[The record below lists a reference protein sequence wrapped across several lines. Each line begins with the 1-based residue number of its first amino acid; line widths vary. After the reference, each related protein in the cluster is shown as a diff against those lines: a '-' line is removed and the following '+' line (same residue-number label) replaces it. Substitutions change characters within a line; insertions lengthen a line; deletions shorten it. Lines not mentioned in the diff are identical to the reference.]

1 MFIGIFLLFLQ
12 RDYQLSEMR
21 QFIKFT
27 IASFTGTLGCLTILF
42 ILVLIAIGSIIAAD
56 SNDIID
62 IKDGSVLTINLQG
75 DIAEHATENPLDGIM
90 GGGGIRQGLDDITG
104 AIDKAAN
111 TKEIRAI
118 YIRAGIVSGDYASL
132 QEIRQALLRAKAK
145 KKLIVSYAKEYT
157 QGAYYVCSAADQ
169 VWINP
174 EGMLDLHGVAA
185 QPMYIKDLL
194 AKAGIK
200 MTVVKVGKYKSATEQ
215 YTEDRMSDENRLQV
229 TRYISGIW
237 DAVTAD
243 ISKSRGISTAEVN
256 QCADELPMFRSSEY
270 LLRHRLVDK
279 TMYAEE
285 VKTEL
290 KKLLK
295 ADKDKEINQ
304 ITCGALNRSSVGRHS
319 DKNRIAVYY
328 CEGSVVRAK
337 EAGAIMGDAGIVS
350 TEMIRNLEELANDD
364 NVKAVVVRINSG
376 GGDAFASEEI
386 WHAMKTLKAKKP
398 VVVSMG
404 GMAASGAYYLSCG
417 ASYIIAQPTT
427 LTGSIGIFGA
437 FPDMS
442 GLITEKLGLKFD
454 NVKTNKHSDFNML
467 QTARPFNAEET
478 EMLQQYVNRG
488 YELFCKRVAE
498 GRGMGVEQVK
508 SIAEGRV
515 WLGQDA
521 LKVKLVDAL
530 GGTNEAIAKAALLAK
545 IKSYETVTYPA
556 EPSWLEQLTE
566 KAGGN
571 GNELDEQL
579 RSTLGAFYE
588 PFVLIRNIEQQCP
601 VQARCEVIINN
612 R

>member
-1 MFIGIFLLFLQ
+1 
-12 RDYQLSEMR
+12 MR
-21 QFIKFT
+21 QFLKFT
-27 IASFTGTLGCLTILF
+27 LASFAGCFACTVVLTLLVLGC
-42 ILVLIAIGSIIAAD
+42 IGVIIAVND
-56 SNDIID
+56 SDLSEV
-62 IKDGSVLTINLQG
+62 KDGSVLVVDLSGTIT
-75 DIAEHATENPLDGIM
+75 ERATDNPFNGII
-90 GGGGIRQGLDDITG
+90 GSSEARQGLEDITG
-104 AIDKAAN
+104 AIDKAAD

-118 YIRAGIVSGDYASL
+118 YISAGILSCDYASL

-157 QGAYYVCSAADQ
+157 QGAYYVCSAADH

-185 QPMYIKDLL
+185 QPVYLKDLL

-229 TRYISGIW
+229 TRYINGIW
-237 DAVTAD
+237 DNVTRD
-243 ISKSRGISTAEVN
+243 ISKARGISVAEVN
-256 QCADELPMFRSSEY
+256 KCADDLAAFQSSAY
-270 LLRHRLVDK
+270 LLEHKLADK

-285 VKTEL
+285 VKDEL

-295 ADKDKEINQ
+295 TGKEEIRQ
-304 ITCGALNRSSVGRHS
+304 ITCSELNRSTTGSKKDAG
-319 DKNRIAVYY
+319 KIAVYY
-328 CEGSVVRAK
+328 CEGSIVRAK

-350 TEMIRNLEELANDD
+350 TDMVRDMEDLAKDD
-364 NVKAVVVRINSG
+364 DVKAVVIRINSG

-386 WHAMKTLKAKKP
+386 WHAIKTLKAKKP
-398 VVVSMG
+398 VVISMG

-417 ASYIIAQPTT
+417 ASHIIAQPTT

-442 GLITEKLGLKFD
+442 GLMTEKLGLKFD
-454 NVKTNKHSDFNML
+454 RVQTNKHSDFNML

-478 EMLQQYVNRG
+478 AMLQQYVNRG

-498 GRGMGVEQVK
+498 GRNMTTAQVK
-508 SIAEGRV
+508 KIAEGRV

-521 LKVKLVDAL
+521 VKIGLVDGI
-530 GGTNEAIAKAALLAK
+530 GGTNDAIAKAAQLAK
-545 IKSYETVTYPA
+545 IKSYETVAYPA
-556 EPSWLEQLTE
+556 APSWLEQLTE
-566 KAGGN
+566 TIDGN

-579 RSTLGAFYE
+579 RATLGTFYE
-588 PFVLIRNIEQQCP
+588 HVVMIRNIEKQSP
-601 VQARCEVIINN
+601 VQARCEVIINSY
-612 R
+612 